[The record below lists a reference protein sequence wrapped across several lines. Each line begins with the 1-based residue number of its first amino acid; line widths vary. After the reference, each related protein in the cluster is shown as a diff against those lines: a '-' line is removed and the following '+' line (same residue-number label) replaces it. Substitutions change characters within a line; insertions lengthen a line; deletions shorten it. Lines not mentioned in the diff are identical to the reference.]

1 MSKAIIIS
9 MTKEGCYPLI
19 DGVKSVFYRNHKFKN
34 DFEKIYFYEPLPAG
48 KIVGEADIDT
58 IIISD
63 KDSIWEDTAENFVIS
78 KASFFEFLKDK
89 SNATAVKIK
98 NAKRYEKSREISEF
112 GKNLIPP
119 QRFLYLD
126 Y

>member
-1 MSKAIIIS
+1 M
-9 MTKEGCYPLI
+9 
-19 DGVKSVFYRNHKFKN
+19 
-34 DFEKIYFYEPLPAG
+34 PAG
-48 KIVGEADIDT
+48 KIVDEADVDT

-63 KDSIWEDTAENFVIS
+63 KDSIWEDTAENSVIS

-112 GKNLIPP
+112 GKNLMPP